1 MSLRWLASL
10 REPVGIVLHC
20 LLIVEQL
27 ELVHSLALDLSN
39 RLPNMAIIAH
49 FKNYHCDSV
58 IIINAYVRLTALLSL
73 PIIS

>member
-10 REPVGIVLHC
+10 REPFGIARHC
-20 LLIVEQL
+20 LLIV

-49 FKNYHCDSV
+49 FLNYHDVSFIV
-58 IIINAYVRLTALLSL
+58 INGNVRLTALLSL
-73 PIIS
+73 PIIL

>member
-10 REPVGIVLHC
+10 REPVAIALHC

-27 ELVHSLALDLSN
+27 ELVHWLALDLSN

-49 FKNYHCDSV
+49 FLNYHDVSFIV
-58 IIINAYVRLTALLSL
+58 INGNVRLTALLSL
-73 PIIS
+73 PIIL